1 VKERKLTST
10 VHSPKSRRPKAGKA
24 ESAFGKGR
32 ASELLVA
39 AKLLPLGFD
48 IFFPFS
54 DRSAVDL
61 IVSHKTATH
70 RLQIKSRWDP
80 YTDRGTPIML
90 GKWNPNLVDFLIVF
104 LAPDSYYVIPV
115 DEIPTGKFNLSLF
128 PYGFSGRKPVKLY
141 EQFKNQWNL
150 LKKS

>member
-1 VKERKLTST
+1 MKKRKPTST
-10 VHSPKSRRPKAGKA
+10 GRLPRSKRPRAGKG
-24 ESAFGKGR
+24 EIAFEKGR

-61 IVSHKTATH
+61 IASQKTATH
-70 RLQIKSRWDP
+70 RLQIKSRWHP
-80 YTDRGTPIML
+80 YKNRGTPIIL
-90 GKWNPNLVDFLIVF
+90 GKWNPDLVDFLIVYI
-104 LAPDSYYVIPV
+104 APDNYYVIPV
-115 DEIPTGKFNLSLF
+115 EDIPAGKFNLCFF
-128 PYGFSGRKPVKLY
+128 PFGETRRKAARCY
-141 EQFKNQWNL
+141 DHYRDCWNL

>member
-1 VKERKLTST
+1 MPRSK
-10 VHSPKSRRPKAGKA
+10 RPRAGKG
-24 ESAFGKGR
+24 EIAFEKGR

-61 IVSHKTATH
+61 IASYKTATH
-70 RLQIKSRWDP
+70 RLQIKSRWHP
-80 YTDRGTPIML
+80 YKNRGTPIML

-115 DEIPTGKFNLSLF
+115 DEIPAGKFNLSLF
-128 PYGFSGRKPVKLY
+128 PYGLSGRKPAKLY